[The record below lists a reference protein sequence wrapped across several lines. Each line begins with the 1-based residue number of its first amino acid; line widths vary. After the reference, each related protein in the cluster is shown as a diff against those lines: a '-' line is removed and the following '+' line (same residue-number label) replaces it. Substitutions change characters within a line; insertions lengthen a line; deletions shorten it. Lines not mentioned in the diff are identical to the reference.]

1 LKTFSELG
9 LSHEILE
16 ALKHEGYEKATPIQA
31 ESIPPL
37 LAGRDML
44 GCAQTGTG
52 KTAAFALPI
61 LDRLMQQNAGK
72 GKRQGRYPR
81 VLVLSPTR
89 ELATQIVQSFATY
102 GRNTGLVYAVVFGGV
117 SQFHQ
122 VRALRAG
129 VDVLVATPGRLID
142 LLEQG
147 VVNLSE
153 VRTLVLDEADRML
166 DMGFIMPIKRIVSN
180 LSKDRQTMLFSAT
193 MPREIMHLADALLRD
208 PVKVSVTPPA
218 STAELIDQKVY
229 MVARKQKLALLEYLL
244 QNENASR
251 AVVFTKTKHGAEK
264 LSKHL
269 RKRGILS
276 DAIHGNKGQGQRQRA
291 LEALRSGKNTVLVA
305 TDVAARGLDVDGI
318 SHVFNFDMPME
329 PESYVHR
336 IGRTG
341 RAGAAGIAIS
351 LVDYEERGQ
360 LRGVERLTGKK
371 IEVITR
377 LPDLSDYVD
386 RDGTHNGNHEER
398 AAAGRDNH
406 RPARVGH
413 GVKSPAHREA
423 REAREPLGS
432 HAARPARSHET
443 AHAGHAAHGG
453 KHTPVASAPAHAGT
467 HDGRFM
473 NEPEIRRETARPI
486 ERVEAGFVDS
496 EGESFDPRDSG
507 GDNGGWNVPTYVK
520 RNAPPHRRAGS
531 PAPHAGGKPHH
542 GHGGGGHQGSPNAH
556 PGHRGS
562 GKPAHAR
569 GTGHPGASGSHGH
582 STSGHGHTNGGK
594 HAPRGERP
602 AHAGS
607 AGGGGA
613 GHGGGHRPGG
623 HAGPSKGGKP
633 GAHRGGWNKPSKG
646 RRSF

>member
-1 LKTFSELG
+1 MKTFSELG

-37 LAGRDML
+37 LAGRDIL

-102 GRNTGLVYAVVFGGV
+102 GRNTGLVYAVIFGGV

-229 MVARKQKLALLEYLL
+229 MVARKQKPALLEYLL

-291 LEALRSGKNTVLVA
+291 LEGLRSGKSTVLVA

-318 SHVFNFDMPME
+318 THVFNFDMPME

-377 LPDLSDYVD
+377 LPDLSGFID
-386 RDGTHNGNHEER
+386 RDGTHNGNSEER
-398 AAAGRDNH
+398 AEMARERGR
-406 RPARVGH
+406 PERVGH

-423 REAREPLGS
+423 REMRDS
-432 HAARPARSHET
+432 RPARSHET
-443 AHAGHAAHGG
+443 SSHASHAGHAGHSSHAA
-453 KHTPVASAPAHAGT
+453 KHTHA
-467 HDGRFM
+467 DRKS
-473 NEPEIRRETARPI
+473 
-486 ERVEAGFVDS
+486 VV
-496 EGESFDPRDSG
+496 
-507 GDNGGWNVPTYVK
+507 
-520 RNAPPHRRAGS
+520 
-531 PAPHAGGKPHH
+531 
-542 GHGGGGHQGSPNAH
+542 
-556 PGHRGS
+556 
-562 GKPAHAR
+562 
-569 GTGHPGASGSHGH
+569 
-582 STSGHGHTNGGK
+582 
-594 HAPRGERP
+594 
-602 AHAGS
+602 
-607 AGGGGA
+607 
-613 GHGGGHRPGG
+613 
-623 HAGPSKGGKP
+623 
-633 GAHRGGWNKPSKG
+633 
-646 RRSF
+646 